1 MKHNFFKA
9 IPLILAILLLPPFIF
24 GQTEKGAIVGTV
36 TDNNG
41 APVANATV
49 IVTNLGNKTSQ
60 TFTTNDEGIYNVPFL
75 TPGNY
80 EVSVTAAGFSKTVVN
95 EVVVNVGSRESVN
108 VALQVG
114 EVTETVEVTNESP
127 LLQTENAN
135 VGQVITNQQL
145 TDLPSPNRNVY
156 SFLSLDSTVNGQ
168 GVNSSN
174 AEAFRLESGGTL
186 SIGGGRPSSVTFK
199 VDGQANND
207 PTFGTPTITPSLETV
222 REFQL
227 QNNAYSAEFEGFS
240 QINVATKSGTNRFH
254 GSLFEFVQNDFFQPR
269 NPNAPIDKSGKPG
282 KNKLR
287 FNQFGGSVGGP
298 LWVPYFGEGG
308 PLLVK
313 DRTFF
318 FFSYEGLRNNGRGTA
333 FARVLTQA
341 ERTGDFSANLGSCLT
356 VGGNPVPQLNPN
368 GTPSGSCVRAGQI
381 FDPTTTVL
389 NPLYNASQPQS
400 AFNPQ
405 YIRQPCQ

>member
-222 REFQL
+222 R
-227 QNNAYSAEFEGFS
+227 
-240 QINVATKSGTNRFH
+240 
-254 GSLFEFVQNDFFQPR
+254 
-269 NPNAPIDKSGKPG
+269 
-282 KNKLR
+282 
-287 FNQFGGSVGGP
+287 
-298 LWVPYFGEGG
+298 
-308 PLLVK
+308 
-313 DRTFF
+313 
-318 FFSYEGLRNNGRGTA
+318 
-333 FARVLTQA
+333 
-341 ERTGDFSANLGSCLT
+341 
-356 VGGNPVPQLNPN
+356 
-368 GTPSGSCVRAGQI
+368 
-381 FDPTTTVL
+381 
-389 NPLYNASQPQS
+389 
-400 AFNPQ
+400 
-405 YIRQPCQ
+405 